1 MWALY
6 YKLNADTHRQW
17 IPAHAGDSLGS
28 GFKTLYFLTPAP
40 RLTLEA
46 AGLWCGLL
54 KQLSAHHLWI
64 AY

>member
-40 RLTLEA
+40 RIVPVALYSINTGRME
-46 AGLWCGLL
+46 
-54 KQLSAHHLWI
+54 K
-64 AY
+64 